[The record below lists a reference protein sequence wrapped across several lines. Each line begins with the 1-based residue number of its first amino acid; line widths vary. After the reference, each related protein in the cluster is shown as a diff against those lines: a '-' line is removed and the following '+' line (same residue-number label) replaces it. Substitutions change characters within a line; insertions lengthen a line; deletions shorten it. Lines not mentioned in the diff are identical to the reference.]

1 MGGPLSLISTREAIM
16 SATFKAYQITK
27 DDDRQNL
34 SFTELTEEDLMDGD
48 VTVKVEYST
57 LNYKDGLALTG
68 NAPVVRRFPL
78 TPGIDFAGTVVASTN
93 PRFNENDKVILN
105 GFGVGEVHSG
115 GYGEIA
121 RVSGDWLIA
130 KPEGLTSRQAM
141 AVGTAGYTAMLCV
154 LALEDHG
161 IKAGNGTILI
171 TGAAGGVGSVAL
183 LLLSKLGFRVA
194 AVTGRPE
201 EADYLSSLG
210 AAEILDRQHFSE
222 KARPLGKELWAGA
235 VDVAGGNTLANV
247 LSQTCYG
254 GAVAA
259 CGLAESMDLPTSVA
273 PFILR
278 GVALYGIDSVM
289 APLQKRE
296 QAWQRV
302 VDDLD
307 LDRLETMINEIS
319 LDDLPAAASAIMAG
333 SVRGRTVVKI
343 G

>member
-1 MGGPLSLISTREAIM
+1 M
-16 SATFKAYQITK
+16 SETFKAYQITK
-27 DDDRQNL
+27 DDDGQKL
-34 SFTELTEEDLMDGD
+34 SFTELTDVDLMDGD

-68 NAPVVRRFPL
+68 TAPVVRRFPL
-78 TPGIDFAGTVVASTN
+78 TPGIDFAGKVIGSTN
-93 PRFNENDKVILN
+93 PRFKEDDEVILN

-121 RVSGDWLIA
+121 RVSGDWLIT

-154 LALEDHG
+154 LALENHG
-161 IKAGNGTILI
+161 VKPGDGSILV

-183 LLLSKLGFRVA
+183 LLLNKLGYQIT

-201 EADYLSSLG
+201 EADYLTSLG
-210 AAEILDRQHFSE
+210 AAQILDRQQFSE
-222 KARPLGKELWAGA
+222 KARPLSKELWSGSI
-235 VDVAGGNTLANV
+235 DVAGGNTLANV
-247 LSQTCYG
+247 ISQTCYG

-259 CGLAESMDLPTSVA
+259 CGLAESMALPSSVA

-278 GVALYGIDSVM
+278 GVTLYGIDSVM
-289 APLQKRE
+289 ASLEKRE

-302 VDDLD
+302 VEDLD
-307 LDRLETMINEIS
+307 LDRLESMINEIS
-319 LDDLPAAASAIMAG
+319 LSELPDAAAAIMAG
-333 SVRGRTVVKI
+333 SVRGRTVVKV

>member
-1 MGGPLSLISTREAIM
+1 M
-16 SATFKAYQITK
+16 SETFKAYQITK
-27 DDDRQNL
+27 DDDGQKL
-34 SFTELTEEDLMDGD
+34 SFTELTDDDLMDGD

-68 NAPVVRRFPL
+68 SAPVVRRFPL
-78 TPGIDFAGTVVASTN
+78 TPGIDFAGKVINSTN
-93 PRFNENDKVILN
+93 PRFKENDEVILN

-121 RVSGDWLIA
+121 RVKGDWLIT

-154 LALEDHG
+154 LALENHG
-161 IKAGNGTILI
+161 IKPGDGSILV

-183 LLLSKLGFRVA
+183 LLLNKLGYQIT

-201 EADYLSSLG
+201 EADYLTSLG
-210 AAEILDRQHFSE
+210 AAEILDRQQFSE
-222 KARPLGKELWAGA
+222 KPRPLGKELWSGS
-235 VDVAGGNTLANV
+235 VDGAGGNTLANV
-247 LSQTCYG
+247 ISQTCYG

-259 CGLAESMDLPTSVA
+259 CGLAESMALPSSVA

-278 GVALYGIDSVM
+278 GVTLYGIDSVM
-289 APLQKRE
+289 ASLEKRE

-302 VDDLD
+302 VEDLD
-307 LDRLETMINEIS
+307 LDRLESMINDIS
-319 LDDLPAAASAIMAG
+319 LPELPDAAAAIMAG
-333 SVRGRTVVKI
+333 SVRGRTVVKV

>member
-1 MGGPLSLISTREAIM
+1 MPE
-16 SATFKAYQITK
+16 TFKAYQISK
-27 DDDRQNL
+27 DEDGQKL
-34 SFTELTEEDLMDGD
+34 SFTELTEDDLMDGD

-68 NAPVVRRFPL
+68 SAPVVRRFPL
-78 TPGIDFAGTVVASTN
+78 TPGIDFAGTVIKSSN
-93 PRFNENDKVILN
+93 PRFKANDEVILN

-115 GYGEIA
+115 GYAEIA
-121 RVSGDWLIA
+121 RVSGDWLVS
-130 KPEGLTSRQAM
+130 KPEGLSARQAM

-154 LALEDHG
+154 LALEKHG
-161 IKAGNGTILI
+161 LEAGDGTILV

-183 LLLSKLGFRVA
+183 LLLSKLGYQVT

-201 EADYLSSLG
+201 EADYLRSLG
-210 AAEILDRQHFSE
+210 AAEILDRQPFAE

-247 LSQTCYG
+247 ISQTKYG

-259 CGLAESMDLPTSVA
+259 CGLADSMALPTSVA

-278 GVALYGIDSVM
+278 GVTLYGIDSVM
-289 APLQKRE
+289 ASLAVRE
-296 QAWQRV
+296 QAWQRLV
-302 VDDLD
+302 SDLD
-307 LDRLETMINEIS
+307 LERLDGLVKEIS
-319 LDDLPAAASAIMAG
+319 LADLPEAAAAIMAG

-343 G
+343 S

>member
-1 MGGPLSLISTREAIM
+1 MPE
-16 SATFKAYQITK
+16 TFKAYQIIK
-27 DDDRQNL
+27 DEDGQKL
-34 SFTELTEEDLMDGD
+34 SFTELTENDLMDGD

-68 NAPVVRRFPL
+68 SAPVVRRFPL
-78 TPGIDFAGTVVASTN
+78 TPGIDFAGTVIESSN
-93 PRFNENDKVILN
+93 PRFKANDEVILN

-115 GYGEIA
+115 GYAEIA
-121 RVSGDWLIA
+121 RVSGDWLVS
-130 KPEGLTSRQAM
+130 KPEGLSARQAM

-154 LALEDHG
+154 LALEKHG
-161 IKAGNGTILI
+161 LEASDGAIVV

-183 LLLSKLGFRVA
+183 LLLSKLGYQVT

-201 EADYLSSLG
+201 EADYLRSLG
-210 AAEILDRQHFSE
+210 AAEILDRQPFSE

-247 LSQTCYG
+247 ISQTKYG

-259 CGLAESMDLPTSVA
+259 CGLADSMALPTSVA

-278 GVALYGIDSVM
+278 GVTLYGIDSVM
-289 APLQKRE
+289 ASLEVRE
-296 QAWQRV
+296 QAWQRLV
-302 VDDLD
+302 SDLD
-307 LDRLETMINEIS
+307 LERLDRLVKEIS
-319 LDDLPAAASAIMAG
+319 LADLPEAAAAIMAG

-343 G
+343 S

>member
-1 MGGPLSLISTREAIM
+1 M
-16 SATFKAYQITK
+16 SAPFKAYQVTK
-27 DDDRQNL
+27 DDDGQKV
-34 SFTELTEEDLMDGD
+34 SFTELTEDDLMDGD

-68 NAPVVRRFPL
+68 SAPVVRRFPL
-78 TPGIDFAGTVVASTN
+78 TPGIDFAGTVISSSH
-93 PRFNENDKVILN
+93 PRFKKDDEVILN

-115 GYGEIA
+115 GYAEIA
-121 RVSGDWLIA
+121 RVSGDWLVA

-154 LALEDHG
+154 IALEHHG
-161 IKAGNGTILI
+161 IKAGDGTILV

-183 LLLSKLGFRVA
+183 LLLSKLGYRLA

-210 AAEILDRQHFSE
+210 AAEVLERAPFSE
-222 KARPLGKELWAGA
+222 KARPLNKELWAGA

-247 LSQTCYG
+247 ISQTRYG

-259 CGLAESMDLPTSVA
+259 CGLAESMALPTSVA

-278 GVALYGIDSVM
+278 GVTLYGIDSVM
-289 APLQKRE
+289 ASIEKRE
-296 QAWQRV
+296 QAWQRI

-307 LDRLETMINEIS
+307 LDRLETMVNEIS
-319 LDDLPAAASAIMAG
+319 LADLPAQASAIMAG
-333 SVRGRTVVKI
+333 SVRGRTLVKI
-343 G
+343 D

>member
-1 MGGPLSLISTREAIM
+1 M
-16 SATFKAYQITK
+16 SETFKAYQITK
-27 DDDRQNL
+27 DDDGQKL
-34 SFTELTEEDLMDGD
+34 SFTELTDDDLMDGD

-68 NAPVVRRFPL
+68 SAPVVRRFPL
-78 TPGIDFAGTVVASTN
+78 TPGIDFAGKVINSTN
-93 PRFNENDKVILN
+93 PRFKENDEVILN

-115 GYGEIA
+115 GYAEIA
-121 RVSGDWLIA
+121 RVKGDWLIT
-130 KPEGLTSRQAM
+130 KPEGLSSRQAM

-154 LALEDHG
+154 LALENHG
-161 IKAGNGTILI
+161 IKPGDGTILV

-183 LLLSKLGFRVA
+183 LLLSKLGYQLA

-201 EADYLSSLG
+201 EADYLTSLG
-210 AAEILDRQHFSE
+210 AAEILDRQQFSE
-222 KARPLGKELWAGA
+222 KPRPLSKELWSGS

-247 LSQTCYG
+247 ISQTCYG

-259 CGLAESMDLPTSVA
+259 CGLAESMALPSSVA

-278 GVALYGIDSVM
+278 GVTLYGIDSVM
-289 APLQKRE
+289 ASLEKRE

-302 VDDLD
+302 VEDLD
-307 LDRLETMINEIS
+307 LDRLESMINDIS
-319 LDDLPAAASAIMAG
+319 LSELPDAAAAIMAG
-333 SVRGRTVVKI
+333 SVRGRTVVKV